1 MLTGVWIEEGGR
13 RGVLASRS
21 GGGIRAA
28 QGRSLRSGRW
38 RAPPASGSP
47 LAASWGSCERVQGV
61 MKARR
66 WLAVSNRGEQKPG
79 RNSHACVAEV
89 ENGCLGVDP
98 GSKAELARGF
108 AGARALRGGGF
119 TVAQCTGHGGAEQGS
134 SAVVLGGGR
143 GGVVRTGGSRRGD

>member
-28 QGRSLRSGRW
+28 QGRSLRSGLW

-61 MKARR
+61 RKARR
-66 WLAVSNRGEQKPG
+66 WPAASNRGG
-79 RNSHACVAEV
+79 
-89 ENGCLGVDP
+89 
-98 GSKAELARGF
+98 GSTY
-108 AGARALRGGGF
+108 RGGNPG
-119 TVAQCTGHGGAEQGS
+119 EI
-134 SAVVLGGGR
+134 L
-143 GGVVRTGGSRRGD
+143 VRA